1 MKKIVSL
8 LCVIAMMF
16 TFFAFSASAEGNSLD
31 FVTRT
36 TADGIEIDVVF
47 ETTYT
52 EVYSIGLYIDMTEA
66 LNAGATVTSAPNTAL
81 NAGLKSKY
89 TASKKY
95 VSVTYAD
102 TNYNT
107 LESGVLATIKV
118 TGATQD
124 FALKMATSKL
134 TSINNGT
141 TDVTSEFAIAW
152 PTITLAPAGGEDK
165 GYKELAAD
173 VEVATGWTVD
183 GKETD
188 WEAGTGFKATFDV
201 PAALNSMKWA
211 ATIDGTKMYSKYYDL
226 TGFAG
231 IEVGSPVVLY
241 GAFTNG
247 AREDNAYGKND
258 DIKVVEDA
266 GIILKDADGVF
277 YASEGAIAE

>member
-8 LCVIAMMF
+8 LCVVAMMF

-47 ETTYT
+47 DTTYT

-66 LNAGATVTSAPNTAL
+66 LNAGATVSSAPNTAL

-89 TASKKY
+89 TANKKY

-102 TNYNT
+102 TNYNS
-107 LESGVLATIKV
+107 LESGVLATIKI
-118 TGATQD
+118 TGATKD

-152 PTITLAPAGGEDK
+152 PTITLAPAGPNWNKIDATVVEFVGEDPSN
-165 GYKELAAD
+165 
-173 VEVATGWTVD
+173 VD
-183 GKETD
+183 
-188 WEAGTGFKATFDV
+188 
-201 PAALNSMKWA
+201 
-211 ATIDGTKMYSKYYDL
+211 Y
-226 TGFAG
+226 
-231 IEVGSPVVLY
+231 
-241 GAFTNG
+241 
-247 AREDNAYGKND
+247 AYGVNYTCAGAAAMIFAAGAD
-258 DIKVVEDA
+258 DARLYSNEIDVTGTAGAVNVGFVSAEALEKVGV
-266 GIILKDADGVF
+266 LFRDADKANIWYSLDVDKH
-277 YASEGAIAE
+277 

>member
-8 LCVIAMMF
+8 LCVVAMMF

-47 ETTYT
+47 DTTYT

-66 LNAGATVTSAPNTAL
+66 LNAGATVSSAPNTAL

-89 TASKKY
+89 TANKKY

-102 TNYNT
+102 TNYNS
-107 LESGVLATIKV
+107 LESGVLATIKI
-118 TGATQD
+118 TGATKD

-152 PTITLAPAGGEDK
+152 PTITLAPAGPNWNK
-165 GYKELAAD
+165 ID
-173 VEVATGWTVD
+173 VEVVEFESDAD
-183 GKETD
+183 A
-188 WEAGTGFKATFDV
+188 EAGYAYAVDYAVETADAMIFAIDAAEGRAYSSEYSLDGVSGAVKAGFLSDEACT
-201 PAALNSMKWA
+201 N
-211 ATIDGTKMYSKYYDL
+211 
-226 TGFAG
+226 
-231 IEVGSPVVLY
+231 VGVL
-241 GAFTNG
+241 F
-247 AREDNAYGKND
+247 R
-258 DIKVVEDA
+258 
-266 GIILKDADGVF
+266 DADTANIWYSLDVDKH
-277 YASEGAIAE
+277 